1 MRACTL
7 ALALLVCPGVCQG
20 QQSPGDASPPP
31 SQPATVSLPV
41 RRVVLYKTGV
51 GYFEHQGQVRDAQ
64 NVTIRFT
71 SRQLNDVL
79 TSLTTIDP
87 KGRISG
93 ISYNSVAPLDQRLGA
108 LRLPLGP
115 ATTAFDVLT
124 SLRGARIEVIADAPA
139 VQGRL
144 LGIERKV
151 FRDRDTPREVQE
163 FSLLTDTGVV
173 RSYELSPAVSVR
185 VIERDLRQ
193 EIGRYLD
200 VIGSTREQDV
210 RNMVISTTGAGERP
224 LFVSYISEVPVW
236 KSTYRLV
243 IPATGSPFLQGWA
256 VVDNTIGE
264 DWTAVELS
272 LVAGSPQSFI
282 QQISQPYY
290 TQRPVVPLPANVLT
304 TPQTHDPALRGA
316 DESIQYSREVVESI
330 PAEPILGGVEGGVA
344 GGVMGGVV
352 GGLPAAPAP
361 PLPFDQLRDIEP
373 AALASD
379 LGDLFQYRLK
389 EPVTLQKNQSAL
401 VPIVNASIGAEKVS
415 LWNRG
420 GASGHP
426 LRAVWLSN
434 TTGLTLDG
442 GSVTVIDG
450 SAFAG
455 EGLIEPLAASAKR
468 LVSYAEDLGVIVTGR
483 LQTAPG
489 RVSRVRAREGVLIH
503 ETQEQATWSY
513 TIKNEEASPATLII
527 EHRLRP
533 GWKLADG
540 QTPVEAAADAP
551 RFRVTLGPRQDTVLV
566 VREAKAGETRL
577 RISDVSDA
585 LVAEL
590 AQHGAPAEA
599 LLAALRPLLDKKAE
613 LSRIER
619 TLAQLAAEQTSIVS
633 DQQRLR
639 ENMKALRGSAEEKL
653 LLQRYARQLDEQETR
668 LESLRQAVA
677 KSTLERDTVRAE
689 LAKLMAS
696 LSFDVT

>member
-1 MRACTL
+1 
-7 ALALLVCPGVCQG
+7 
-20 QQSPGDASPPP
+20 
-31 SQPATVSLPV
+31 
-41 RRVVLYKTGV
+41 VVLYKTGV
-51 GYFEHQGQVRDAQ
+51 GYFEHQGQVRDTQ
-64 NVTIRFT
+64 KVTIRFT

-115 ATTAFDVLT
+115 ASTAFDVLT
-124 SLRGARIEVIADAPA
+124 SLRGARIEVTADSAP

-151 FRDRDTPREVQE
+151 YSGRDTEREAQE
-163 FSLLTDTGVV
+163 FSILTDAGIV
-173 RSYELSPAVSVR
+173 RSYELSPTVSVR
-185 VIERDLRQ
+185 VVERDMRQ

-210 RNMVISTTGAGERP
+210 RNMVIATIGAGDRP

-243 IPATGSPFLQGWA
+243 IPSSGSPFLQGWA

-290 TQRPVVPLPANVLT
+290 TQRPVVPMPAHMLV
-304 TPQTHDPALRGA
+304 TPQTHEPALRGA
-316 DESIQYSREVVESI
+316 DTPIEFSRRVGGGI
-330 PAEPILGGVEGGVA
+330 PGGVEGGVAGGVA

-352 GGLPAAPAP
+352 GGLAEAPAP

-489 RVSRVRAREGVLIH
+489 RVSRVRAREGILIH

-513 TIKNEEASPATLII
+513 AIRNEEASPTTLII

-540 QTPVEAAADAP
+540 QTPVEAAAEAP
-551 RFRVTLGPRQDTVLV
+551 RFRVTLGPHQDTVLV

-577 RISDVSDA
+577 RISDVSDG

-599 LLAALRPLLDKKAE
+599 LLAALKPLLDKKAE

-653 LLQRYARQLDEQETR
+653 LLQRYTRQLDEQETR
-668 LESLRQAVA
+668 LESLQQAVA
-677 KSTLERDTVRAE
+677 KSTLEREAVRAE